1 MLPYLIDQIYQIVLI
16 KRLRKMSLIK
26 IWKSIRTEQ
35 KFLAIIISASIL
47 FRLAAA
53 FYLGDTVTDLPGTF
67 DQISY
72 HNLAKRV
79 LSGHGFT
86 FGTLWWPVTAA
97 NEPTAH
103 WSYIYTY
110 YLVAVYRIFGIH
122 PLIARLIQA
131 MIVGFLHPWLI
142 YSIGKKIFNVRAG
155 LMAAALTAVY
165 SYFIYYAATLMTEP
179 FYISAILACM
189 FFAIALRENFLEDR
203 RNRRIQAKFWLYT
216 LAIGFCLGAAILLR
230 QLFLIICLL
239 FFIWLIWSMK
249 RKALLSVFVIGGI
262 LALCILPFTIFNY
275 ARFNRFVL
283 LNTNAGFAFFWGNHP
298 IYGTRFVPILPPE
311 MGKYQDLIPPELLV
325 LDEAALDQALLKK
338 GLQFI
343 TADPVRY
350 FYLSLSRIPVYF
362 MFWPSADSIPI
373 SNISRLTSFGI
384 MWPFMILGMFLVFLD
399 WKREYLREKHK
410 DLILI
415 VGFMVIYAGIHIL
428 SWTLIRYRLPVD
440 AIALIFAG
448 VALEKIL
455 IRIGVLKKFTR
466 SKDENIFRYT
476 LRS

>member
-1 MLPYLIDQIYQIVLI
+1 
-16 KRLRKMSLIK
+16 
-26 IWKSIRTEQ
+26 
-35 KFLAIIISASIL
+35 
-47 FRLAAA
+47 
-53 FYLGDTVTDLPGTF
+53 
-67 DQISY
+67 
-72 HNLAKRV
+72 
-79 LSGHGFT
+79 
-86 FGTLWWPVTAA
+86 
-97 NEPTAH
+97 
-103 WSYIYTY
+103 
-110 YLVAVYRIFGIH
+110 
-122 PLIARLIQA
+122 
-131 MIVGFLHPWLI
+131 
-142 YSIGKKIFNVRAG
+142 
-155 LMAAALTAVY
+155 
-165 SYFIYYAATLMTEP
+165 
-179 FYISAILACM
+179 
-189 FFAIALRENFLEDR
+189 
-203 RNRRIQAKFWLYT
+203 
-216 LAIGFCLGAAILLR
+216 
-230 QLFLIICLL
+230 
-239 FFIWLIWSMK
+239 MK